1 MILDES
7 IDNVYLK
14 KHVKRPNGAKG
25 REVAEFRLNSECKSN
40 DLLSQIFIT
49 MSQIEPVKILE
60 ILEHSQQIYLI

>member
-1 MILDES
+1 M
-7 IDNVYLK
+7 
-14 KHVKRPNGAKG
+14 KRPNGAKE